1 LLTFSRLIQWYH
13 SHADPIWLDS
23 TFKQYFISQ
32 KGLGI
37 NSVQSLFPARL
48 NMFDMVD
55 AALTEIFE
63 KADVSGNGKI
73 TLTDYENMCVV
84 YGIEVSEEE
93 MLKIQVHVGAL
104 YVSGLQPVV
113 HIQHL
118 IFTFYRT

>member
-1 LLTFSRLIQWYH
+1 M
-13 SHADPIWLDS
+13 
-23 TFKQYFISQ
+23 
-32 KGLGI
+32 
-37 NSVQSLFPARL
+37 FPARL
-48 NMFDMVD
+48 NMFAMVD

-93 MLKIQVHVGAL
+93 MLKIQVYRVGAL

-113 HIQHL
+113 NIKKFRIYFL
-118 IFTFYRT
+118 SY